1 MSHVFCTCSLDLIS
15 SDGYQFI
22 NLFKTLSGL
31 IAPPPNSELATPLI
45 DSKNGVL
52 GKISDIHFLFNIKT
66 VFFRRVFKKSIAR
79 IRKVDILTGA
89 NSPSSLE
96 GFL

>member
-1 MSHVFCTCSLDLIS
+1 MLTQRVSQVMKLENNQFKFKYGCWGCGYYCSRHMYFIFCTCSLDLIS

-31 IAPPPNSELATPLI
+31 IAPPPDSEVATPLI

-52 GKISDIHFLFNIKT
+52 GKTPTF
-66 VFFRRVFKKSIAR
+66 
-79 IRKVDILTGA
+79 
-89 NSPSSLE
+89 
-96 GFL
+96 